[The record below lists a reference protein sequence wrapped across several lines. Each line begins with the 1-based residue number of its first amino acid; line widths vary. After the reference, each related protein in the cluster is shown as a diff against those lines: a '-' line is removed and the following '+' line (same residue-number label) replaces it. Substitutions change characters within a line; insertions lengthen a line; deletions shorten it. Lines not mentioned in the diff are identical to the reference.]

1 MVNEDS
7 QINSALMDE
16 ERRHAA
22 HQQVKAQIDND
33 VNARI
38 QRESART
45 QPAVQDDL
53 ADVAQELKQKSVHQA
68 VRTEREVERSKVA
81 ARISQV
87 IDYLFYIAYGLIALQ
102 FMLRLM
108 GARYGTGFVQFID
121 ALTRPILGPFEHI
134 VATPTYGRYEVQ
146 LSYLVALVVYI
157 LLHLGINGA
166 LRLVAYRKV
175 TV

>member
-1 MVNEDS
+1 MDEDN

-33 VNARI
+33 INARI
-38 QRESART
+38 QRESARNAS
-45 QPAVQDDL
+45 QAPDDL
-53 ADVAQELKQKSVHQA
+53 ADIAQELKQKSVHQTA
-68 VRTEREVERSKVA
+68 RTEREITRGKVA

-87 IDYLFYIAYGLIALQ
+87 IDYLFCIAYGLITLQ

-108 GARYGTGFVQFID
+108 GARYGSGFTQFID
-121 ALTRPILGPFEHI
+121 GLTRPILGPFEHI
-134 VATPTYGRYEVQ
+134 VATPTYGRYQIE

-157 LLHLGINGA
+157 LVHLGINGA